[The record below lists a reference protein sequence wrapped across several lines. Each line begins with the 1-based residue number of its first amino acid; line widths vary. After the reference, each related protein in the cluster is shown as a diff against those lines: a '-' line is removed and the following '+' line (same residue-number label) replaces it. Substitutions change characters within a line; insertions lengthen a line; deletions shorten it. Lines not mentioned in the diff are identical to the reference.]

1 MMQINQDTLDLIKEF
16 EGFRAKAYKCP
27 AGVWTIG
34 YGTTAAANVG
44 IDPVPGM
51 VITEDEAEAYLEATL
66 EKFGHQIKP
75 HIKAPINNNE
85 YGAFLSLA
93 YNIGPGAFNGST
105 ALRKFNAG
113 DKPGAAKALLMWN
126 KAGGRVLKGL
136 VRRREA
142 EKKLF
147 LKPMETVD
155 TEEVTEA
162 PRTSVAQSKT
172 MRASAVQIASGVGGG
187 IGAIASLEG
196 NAQLIAVGGCVLVV
210 LMAVWIMRE
219 RMKKWAAGIK

>member
-66 EKFGHQIKP
+66 EKFGFQIQP
-75 HIKAPINNNE
+75 YITAPINNNE
-85 YGAFLSLA
+85 YGAFISLA
-93 YNIGPGAFNGST
+93 YNIGPGAFKKSS
-105 ALRKFNAG
+105 ALRKFNEG
-113 DKPGAAKALLMWN
+113 DKAGAAKALLLWN
-126 KAGGRVLKGL
+126 KAGGKVLKGL

-147 LKPMETVD
+147 LKPMEIVD
-155 TEEVTEA
+155 TEEVAEA

-172 MRASAVQIASGVGGG
+172 MQASTMDIAAKAGAGVAALSALDGVSQY
-187 IGAIASLEG
+187 I
-196 NAQLIAVGGCVLVV
+196 VLGFLGVSV
-210 LMAVWIMRE
+210 LFTLWIMRE
-219 RMKKWAAGIK
+219 RLKKWAAEIK